1 VPSLSFFSGLGRHGP
16 LAAPLRDVA
25 IDVPR
30 AFGAGELRKQEVL
43 TGGASLGAHPAG
55 ETLREDDLI
64 HPHREAREAS
74 NVTIDTHTAEAL
86 YNVLCLVLR
95 DLAKA
100 AKNG

>member
-1 VPSLSFFSGLGRHGP
+1 V
-16 LAAPLRDVA
+16 
-25 IDVPR
+25 
-30 AFGAGELRKQEVL
+30 
-43 TGGASLGAHPAG
+43 
-55 ETLREDDLI
+55 REDDLI